1 MKLPLT
7 LSLYVGRQFLA
18 ATLYTLLVI
27 FVLIAMIQLIDLV
40 REASNVEGGIP
51 FTTVL
56 EMTLMKLPQAAQKI
70 YPFTILIGGMIALS
84 RLTRSQEL
92 IVARA
97 SGVSAWQFLLPGVA
111 SAMLLGC
118 FIIFILSP
126 LSAAML
132 TRYDTLEKR
141 YITKHESVLTISPSG
156 LWLRQVEHSPH
167 RFNDKEIGEYI
178 LHARS
183 VEQRNLTLQGVI
195 FFMFDKS
202 HQFIGRIDGDNGL
215 LADGQWTI
223 NNARLS
229 TAGLPTQSEENYVLK
244 TDLSV
249 AQIQESFADPET
261 LSFWQLPGF
270 IALLD
275 KSGFPALRHKLY
287 FNTQLALPFLLAG
300 MVLIGAL
307 FSLRLPRRG
316 RTGVLVVLGMITG
329 FTFYFLSNL
338 VYALGAS
345 GTLPIWLAAWA
356 PSLLA
361 MMAGGALLLHLE
373 DG

>member
-18 ATLYTLLVI
+18 ATLYTMLVI

-51 FTTVL
+51 FATVL

-70 YPFTILIGGMIALS
+70 YPFAILIGGMIALS

-141 YITKHESVLTISPSG
+141 YITKRESVLTISPSG

-167 RFNDKEIGEYI
+167 TFNDKEIGEYI
-178 LHARS
+178 LHART

-215 LADGQWTI
+215 LSDGQWTI

-244 TDLSV
+244 TDLSI